1 MVSDNPR
8 EELWG
13 GGLSRERPPYSERSL
28 PRGRPHRNQGH
39 VALAVVSRICPTFSV
54 LVDGALSRM
63 PRVCAARSDGP
74 HPALP
79 IPAARWHGKARS
91 VVMELR
97 ASAHLAACGG
107 MASGS
112 FFPAPRVTSAALR
125 ARRCPPPWIHRRN
138 AGWRGRVPP
147 RRGRLAETARRPS
160 SSPRESLVASC
171 GDRTH

>member
-1 MVSDNPR
+1 MPSCPGFAPPFPFWLVGLFPACLGHRVPR
-8 EELWG
+8 W
-13 GGLSRERPPYSERSL
+13 SL
-28 PRGRPHRNQGH
+28 
-39 VALAVVSRICPTFSV
+39 
-54 LVDGALSRM
+54 
-63 PRVCAARSDGP
+63 RSDGP
-74 HPALP
+74 HPAHP

-91 VVMELR
+91 LRSDGFRSLLHVLTSPCTMVVSPER
-97 ASAHLAACGG
+97 AVPRRSRSIVAAGSGKVSAHLAACGG

-160 SSPRESLVASC
+160 SSPRESLVAS
-171 GDRTH
+171 

>member
-1 MVSDNPR
+1 MPSCPGFAPPFPFWLMGLFPACRTSAPR
-8 EELWG
+8 ALM
-13 GGLSRERPPYSERSL
+13 
-28 PRGRPHRNQGH
+28 GRIQC
-39 VALAVVSRICPTFSV
+39 V
-54 LVDGALSRM
+54 
-63 PRVCAARSDGP
+63 
-74 HPALP
+74 P
-79 IPAARWHGKARS
+79 IPAARSDIPVLHGLLPRKGRHVSAGQSSRHGKARS
-91 VVMELR
+91 VSVELR
-97 ASAHLAACGG
+97 VSAHLAACGS

-138 AGWRGRVPP
+138 AGWRERVPP